1 MIIKIVPSAFTNNQK
16 QDYSKRPQSITHIQ
30 IPDSFEKSNISFKGG
45 VFDYEERLNELL
57 NARPW
62 IKRKLGVGKKEIEKT
77 VKIEMAAVCMHAS
90 AEDKEKDALNKKLLE
105 QQEETIKAHKETL
118 KSEREKNELLVK
130 QIEENKKHSDDLA
143 KSMKLQA
150 EKKESDQVLKTLDE
164 DIAAR
169 RKYINSINEEN
180 TRRLKIEDGK
190 GWARIAGENEEHGI
204 GLIKKQL
211 EENFINKLSLEKK
224 GMEVS
229 MPNGILFYGPKSTG
243 KTYFADAFAQQAK
256 CNYIEVKTE
265 QSDYRVIEDL
275 EKALK
280 ESKELY
286 ENTKERSIIL
296 LDEFD
301 SVAQL
306 SKKEKQQIEEKG
318 QSFFSETNTGK
329 LKKLLSNCANDSKA
343 TVFMTTNH
351 PLNID
356 SSILTESDCIPM
368 KIFLGPPEW
377 GDVESMFKYHLTGV
391 STEIANYDNIVE
403 KAMEVRKEHNAFSS
417 KRIKLIADS
426 CAKFAKENLLKIT
439 ENDILR
445 KMGEK
450 GPDISP
456 EKLKEFAKTVIK
468 LTERIK

>member
-1 MIIKIVPSAFTNNQK
+1 MIVKIVPSTFTNNQK
-16 QDYSKRPQSITHIQ
+16 QNYSKSSQSINHIQ
-30 IPDSFEKSNISFKGG
+30 KPDSFEKSNISFKGG
-45 VFDYEERLNELL
+45 VFDYEGRLNELL

-62 IKRKLGVGKKEIEKT
+62 MKRKLGVGKKEIEKT

-180 TRRLKIEDGK
+180 TRRLKIENGK

-256 CNYIEVKTE
+256 CNYIEVDT
-265 QSDYRVIEDL
+265 SLPDYKVVEDV
-275 EKALK
+275 EMALK

-286 ENTKERSIIL
+286 ENTKERS
-296 LDEFD
+296 
-301 SVAQL
+301 
-306 SKKEKQQIEEKG
+306 
-318 QSFFSETNTGK
+318 
-329 LKKLLSNCANDSKA
+329 SN
-343 TVFMTTNH
+343 F
-351 PLNID
+351 I
-356 SSILTESDCIPM
+356 
-368 KIFLGPPEW
+368 
-377 GDVESMFKYHLTGV
+377 
-391 STEIANYDNIVE
+391 
-403 KAMEVRKEHNAFSS
+403 R
-417 KRIKLIADS
+417 
-426 CAKFAKENLLKIT
+426 
-439 ENDILR
+439 
-445 KMGEK
+445 
-450 GPDISP
+450 
-456 EKLKEFAKTVIK
+456 
-468 LTERIK
+468 